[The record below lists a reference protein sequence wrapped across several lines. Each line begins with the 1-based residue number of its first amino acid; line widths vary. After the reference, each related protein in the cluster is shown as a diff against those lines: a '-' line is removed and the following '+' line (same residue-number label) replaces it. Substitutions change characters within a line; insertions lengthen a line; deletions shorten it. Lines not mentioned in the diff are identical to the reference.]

1 MRTIPKGETL
11 SVVGV
16 KELHAASWNVI
27 VDEITRQFGWNGTRT
42 IELDLSE
49 ATFIDTRGLAALIVL
64 NRAAQKR
71 NGQLR
76 LLNPSQKA
84 RRILERTRM
93 DRLIPIESQDP
104 NGPQPTPESE
114 SVQPSRSW

>member
-16 KELHAASWNVI
+16 KELHAASWTTI
-27 VDEITRQFGWNGTRT
+27 VDEITRQFGWNGTRC
-42 IELDLSE
+42 IDFDLSE

-64 NRAAQKR
+64 NRTAQRR

-84 RRILERTRM
+84 RRILEQTRM
-93 DRLIPIESQDP
+93 DRVIPIQDLNSLNP
-104 NGPQPTPESE
+104 RPAADP
-114 SVQPSRSW
+114 VQRSRSW

>member
-16 KELHAASWNVI
+16 KELHAASWNII
-27 VDEITRQFGWNGTRT
+27 VEEITRQFGWNGTRS

-64 NRAAQKR
+64 NRTAQRR

-76 LLNPSQKA
+76 LVNPSQKA

-93 DRLIPIESQDP
+93 DRLIPIENLNPIDP
-104 NGPQPTPESE
+104 PPTPEA
-114 SVQPSRSW
+114 VQPSRSW

>member
-16 KELHAASWNVI
+16 KELHAASWTTI
-27 VDEITRQFGWNGTRT
+27 VDEITRQFGWNGTRC
-42 IELDLSE
+42 IEMDLSE

-64 NRAAQKR
+64 NRTAQRR

-76 LLNPSQKA
+76 LVNPSQKA
-84 RRILERTRM
+84 RWILERSRM
-93 DRLIPIESQDP
+93 DRLIPVEDFNP
-104 NGPQPTPESE
+104 VNPKPTSE
-114 SVQPSRSW
+114 SAQPSRRW